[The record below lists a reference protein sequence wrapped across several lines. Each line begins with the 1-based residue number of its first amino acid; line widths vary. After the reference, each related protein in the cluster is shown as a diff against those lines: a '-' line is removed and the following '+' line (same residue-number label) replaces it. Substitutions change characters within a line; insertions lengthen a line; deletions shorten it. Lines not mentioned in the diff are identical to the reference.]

1 MGTMGAFD
9 KIRTIQSGAQAIL
22 AAATEYLHIDSG
34 VNGAEILS
42 IVIEGLIGHDW
53 TLAVYVP
60 AVDAEAAVQAKSRRD
75 AVPYLAAD
83 TEGGLLKPFAIPF
96 DCYLRFTNDGADDD
110 IDQVTITY
118 RSATELTLAWGP

>member
-1 MGTMGAFD
+1 MGAFD

-96 DCYLRFTNDGADDD
+96 DCYLRFTNDGVDDQ

-118 RSATELTLAWGP
+118 RSAAALTLAWGP